1 VSTDLETR
9 LRRYGDTLEHAI
21 AARTVEAI
29 TSSANDALI
38 EHAAAETG
46 EPSLRPGW
54 RRAGRARLI
63 RHLVLVTLCSG
74 ILVVGVLLAIR
85 SSGSTP
91 SVTSRPAASRQF
103 TDPILGFSASI
114 PNGWHRAQQ
123 PLVGNLDPQELLSV
137 GTIPLPANTAGPA
150 CDAQLPKTELDHL
163 QPNDIYALVIENH
176 FLETPTSIT
185 TAIDPARYPRRPSDF
200 ATAPYKTISC
210 AGPTWS
216 YPRLRFQDL
225 FFQDHGR
232 VIGLYLASGHAVTPQ
247 RREQLSQ
254 LLNSL
259 RLTPNTL
266 RPQAISGTQQTV
278 VSTAVPDNIASVFQ
292 RGPVIGQPLVPGTTA
307 YGFSANLNSVFVTAD
322 IDATTIPG
330 RPALAQPPRSCT
342 FWNGTLTQGGQGL
355 GIQIG
360 TCVPLSDISAGA
372 RAAVFVMPDFPK
384 PTMSTWAWSHL
395 PQGTAFVTFDDTS
408 VQLWERPTANV
419 ASFVAESP
427 GSSPILR
434 AYDTHGHVV
443 AQVTAPRFLGDP
455 ITPIG
460 GLEHNS

>member
-29 TSSANDALI
+29 PSSANDAFI
-38 EHAAAETG
+38 EHAAAETA
-46 EPSLRPGW
+46 EPGQHPGW
-54 RRAGRARLI
+54 RRAGRVRLI
-63 RHLVLVTLCSG
+63 RRLVLVTLCSG
-74 ILVVGVLLAIR
+74 ILVVAVLLAIR

-91 SVTSRPAASRQF
+91 SVTSRPSGGGHF
-103 TDPILGFSASI
+103 TDPILGLSASI
-114 PNGWHRAQQ
+114 PNGWHPAQQ
-123 PLVGNLDPQELLSV
+123 PLVGSLDPQELLSV

-163 QPNDIYALVIENH
+163 QPNDIYVLVIENH
-176 FLETPTSIT
+176 FLETPTST
-185 TAIDPARYPRRPSDF
+185 TAIDPSRYPARPSDF
-200 ATAPYKTISC
+200 AAAPYKTISC
-210 AGPTWS
+210 TGPTWS
-216 YPRLRFQDL
+216 YPHLRFQDL

-232 VIGLYLASGHAVTPQ
+232 VIGLYLATGHAVTPQ
-247 RREQLSQ
+247 RSEQLWQ

-259 RLTPNTL
+259 HFTPNTP
-266 RPQAISGTQQTV
+266 RPQDISGTQQTI

-292 RGPVIGQPLVPGTTA
+292 PGPVISRPLVPGTTA
-307 YGFSANLNSVFVTAD
+307 YAFSVNLNSVFVTAD
-322 IDATTIPG
+322 IDATTIP
-330 RPALAQPPRSCT
+330 LTQPPRACT
-342 FWNGTLTQGGQGL
+342 FWNGTLAQGGQGS
-355 GIQIG
+355 GIQSG
-360 TCVPLSDISAGA
+360 TCVPLSDIFAGA
-372 RAAVFVMPDFPK
+372 RAAVFVMPAFPK

-395 PQGTAFVTFDDTS
+395 PKGTAFVTFDDAT

-419 ASFVAESP
+419 ASFVAESS

-434 AYDTHGHVV
+434 AYDTHGRVL

-455 ITPIG
+455 VTPVG